1 MSDTNKPTRAKTH
14 TGYKELDD
22 AICAHIRAGLTRP
35 PIYDQ
40 RLLNMAVREIGGNT
54 TESDERVWRLID
66 RRLQALCKSGRIRH
80 VRETGLKPRWEVV

>member
-22 AICAHIRAGLTRP
+22 AICAHIGSGSTQH

-40 RLLNMAVREIGGNT
+40 RLLNMAVREIDGNT

-66 RRLQALCKSGRIRH
+66 RRLQALCKSGRIRY